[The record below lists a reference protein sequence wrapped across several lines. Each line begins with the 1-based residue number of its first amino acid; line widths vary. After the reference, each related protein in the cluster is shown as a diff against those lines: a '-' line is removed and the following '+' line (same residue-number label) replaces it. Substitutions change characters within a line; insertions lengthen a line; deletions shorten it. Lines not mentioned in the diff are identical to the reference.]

1 MRQPKL
7 DWTKE
12 EDIRALA
19 VSELNKKANKEKI
32 KKLSIMDEELN
43 TKFMKIDQILIDL
56 QVRMNQAEEQLK
68 KLLPKMKKIRKTK
81 RRKK

>member
-1 MRQPKL
+1 
-7 DWTKE
+7 
-12 EDIRALA
+12 
-19 VSELNKKANKEKI
+19 
-32 KKLSIMDEELN
+32 
-43 TKFMKIDQILIDL
+43 MKIDQILIDL